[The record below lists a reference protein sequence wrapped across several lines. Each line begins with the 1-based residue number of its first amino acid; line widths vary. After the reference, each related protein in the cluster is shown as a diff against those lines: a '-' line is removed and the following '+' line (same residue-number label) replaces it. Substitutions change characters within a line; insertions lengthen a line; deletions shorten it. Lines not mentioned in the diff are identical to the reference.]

1 MPILA
6 ATAFATKQSRQP
18 SLLPRRSAGSRSRE
32 SSSDGRYGPPRSK
45 AQRQGSARNQGAKP
59 RAEIEGGSVK
69 AGGGSA
75 PGAGGGRALEG
86 GSGRGL
92 NRPKAGGGSAPTFYI
107 SPSTSGV
114 MDQMTDDERPK
125 VSTVAELFAYVSA
138 AWDTG
143 GKSYCA
149 TRTWFGTGLQDAFER
164 LATQERVSEAERPD
178 IVRQMIAAMPACRR
192 CGCVTPRRGNG
203 RRAPGARVRSWGRGE
218 GRSMPINVT

>member
-75 PGAGGGRALEG
+75 PGAGGGSALEG

-107 SPSTSGV
+107 SPPTSGV
-114 MDQMTDDERPK
+114 MDQMTDDRPK
-125 VSTVAELFAYVSA
+125 VS
-138 AWDTG
+138 G
-143 GKSYCA
+143 G
-149 TRTWFGTGLQDAFER
+149 G
-164 LATQERVSEAERPD
+164 V
-178 IVRQMIAAMPACRR
+178 V
-192 CGCVTPRRGNG
+192 
-203 RRAPGARVRSWGRGE
+203 RVRVCRLGHRRQE
-218 GRSMPINVT
+218 LLRHADVVRHRAARCI